1 MDRILASG
9 LLKAK
14 KEVRR
19 GSQRD
24 VAEGEIREIQNIR
37 TRPAIAW
44 REGEGGHVRKA

>member
-1 MDRILASG
+1 MDPILASG

-24 VAEGEIREIQNIR
+24 VVEGEIRELQNIR
-37 TRPAIAW
+37 TRPAIAGVKV
-44 REGEGGHVRKA
+44 EGAT